1 MQLLIISTVK
11 MSMKQLNFKYILIY
25 LGFGFLGC
33 RHLNMTLANVGHF
46 WKSIR
51 GISDLNGC
59 CKTRLGK
66 RIPQGRSRGL
76 GNRTFGYSFITKRV
90 KSIFPCYDKYAPT
103 ITYFSA
109 FSRFEGTRRVIWTV
123 RLLVFIGRQ
132 GLALSL
138 YLYLPQSVIQ

>member
-1 MQLLIISTVK
+1 MSTVK
-11 MSMKQLNFKYILIY
+11 MAMKQLNFKYILIY

-66 RIPQGRSRGL
+66 RILQGSSTGL

-90 KSIFPCYDKYAPT
+90 KSICPCYDQCAPT

-109 FSRFEGTRRVIWTV
+109 FSRSEGTRRITWTL

-132 GLALSL
+132 ALALSL
-138 YLYLPQSVIQ
+138 SLCLPQSVIQ